1 MAGPAAGGVLA
12 DWGAEVIKIEPP
24 GGDPMRKLF
33 STFGLNP
40 DAPNGAFLAAN
51 RGKRSIE
58 IAVKTEAGQE
68 VLDRLLQRADVL
80 LTNLRPSALE
90 RLALT
95 PTAVMAPHS
104 LLIYLSLAASGE
116 GGAGPERARGDP
128 AAVFGAGGLFPPVTT
143 QGTAPRALMPV
154 LCGT

>member
-95 PTAVMAPHS
+95 PTA
-104 LLIYLSLAASGE
+104 
-116 GGAGPERARGDP
+116 GAGPRTLATPSFP
-128 AAVFGAGGLFPPVTT
+128 AAPHLAGHD
-143 QGTAPRALMPV
+143 QKRTAWRH
-154 LCGT
+154 

>member
-95 PTAVMAPHS
+95 PTAVVARPPSPHFCS
-104 LLIYLSLAASGE
+104 RTG
-116 GGAGPERARGDP
+116 RGW
-128 AAVFGAGGLFPPVTT
+128 G
-143 QGTAPRALMPV
+143 
-154 LCGT
+154 

>member
-58 IAVKTEAGQE
+58 IAVKTEPGQE
-68 VLDRLLQRADVL
+68 VLDRLLHRAHVL
-80 LTNLRPSALE
+80 LTNLRPIAFD

-95 PTAVMAPHS
+95 PHPG
-104 LLIYLSLAASGE
+104 L
-116 GGAGPERARGDP
+116 RP
-128 AAVFGAGGLFPPVTT
+128 ALPA
-143 QGTAPRALMPV
+143 
-154 LCGT
+154 

>member
-1 MAGPAAGGVLA
+1 MSNRAFQSTDGKPAEDGETAPAPLHGIRVIELAHWMAGPAAGGVLA

-95 PTAVMAPHS
+95 PTP
-104 LLIYLSLAASGE
+104 
-116 GGAGPERARGDP
+116 
-128 AAVFGAGGLFPPVTT
+128 
-143 QGTAPRALMPV
+143 LMPPPSRPPYPSRTAHRS
-154 LCGT
+154 GG